1 MMSRVRSL
9 VVATCMLAMICAPP
23 VLGGCAT
30 VGSDHGQD
38 IGKISTR
45 NGSPV
50 TLSMVDAD
58 GTWGVNGVGPA
69 RYSSVTDKGID
80 TLQTGTTP
88 RDIVFTK
95 GKDGTFRFGF
105 QSGTDFRAGLV
116 KFEPQTGALEI
127 RDFDSSASA
136 PLKALE
142 RITELVTAY
151 HAARDQASRDVI
163 IAEIKMIGEVMPEV
177 AAKVIEGLLGKPPL
191 P

>member
-88 RDIVFTK
+88 RDI
-95 GKDGTFRFGF
+95 GRLRLRPSGF
-105 QSGTDFRAGLV
+105 VGGMRLEFWLV
-116 KFEPQTGALEI
+116 LI
-127 RDFDSSASA
+127 
-136 PLKALE
+136 
-142 RITELVTAY
+142 V
-151 HAARDQASRDVI
+151 
-163 IAEIKMIGEVMPEV
+163 
-177 AAKVIEGLLGKPPL
+177 
-191 P
+191 